1 MKLSELLQNRTGEV
15 YRIKANDSVANAA
28 RIMTQHRI
36 GALFVEDEQ
45 STIIGIISERDIVS
59 GVSRHEANLENINV
73 SELMTTELIRCKPE
87 NTVNEAMGMMT
98 DRRVRHLPVFEGDKM
113 VGLVS
118 IGDLVKYRIMEVQSE
133 ADAMRAYIAS

>member
-1 MKLSELLQNRTGEV
+1 MKLRELLQNRSGEV
-15 YRIKANDSVANAA
+15 YRIKANDSVSNAA

-36 GALFVEDEQ
+36 GALFVEDDQ
-45 STIIGIISERDIVS
+45 SAIIGVISERDIVS
-59 GVSRHEANLENINV
+59 AVSQHNANLQDINV
-73 SELMTTELIRCKPE
+73 SELMTSELIRCTPE

-98 DRRVRHLPVFEGDKM
+98 DRRVRHLPVFEADKL

>member
-15 YRIKANDSVANAA
+15 YRIKINDSVLNAA
-28 RIMTQHRI
+28 SLMTEHRI

-45 STIIGIISERDIVS
+45 ASIIGIISERDIVF
-59 GVSRHEANLENINV
+59 GVSQHQANLQNIKV
-73 SELMTTELIRCKPE
+73 SELMTTELIRCKPD

-98 DRRVRHLPVFEGDKM
+98 DRRVRHLPVFEGDNM

-133 ADAMRAYIAS
+133 ADAMRAYITS

>member
-1 MKLSELLQNRTGEV
+1 MKISELLQHRSGEV
-15 YRIKANDSVANAA
+15 FRIAPTASIEQAA
-28 RIMTQHRI
+28 SSMSEHNI
-36 GALFVEDEQ
+36 GALFVEDDQGE
-45 STIIGIISERDIVS
+45 ILGIISERDIVL
-59 GVSRHEANLENINV
+59 GIGKRGANLQEATV
-73 SELMTTELIRCKPE
+73 ADLMTTDLIRCEPD

-98 DRRVRHLPVFEGDKM
+98 DRRVRHLPVFENDQL